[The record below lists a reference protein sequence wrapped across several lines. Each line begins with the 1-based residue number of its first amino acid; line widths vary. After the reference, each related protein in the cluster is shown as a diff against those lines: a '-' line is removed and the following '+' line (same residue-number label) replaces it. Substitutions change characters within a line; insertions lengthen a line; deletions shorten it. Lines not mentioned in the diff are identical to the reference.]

1 MLSGMLSGLSTG
13 GKAMFKQISVRF
25 AIALLA
31 IAAWGYPRI
40 IQAQDRAGT
49 LQGIVK
55 DASGAPVAG
64 AFVKMKNAE
73 RRLTF
78 MVISQAAGQYSVNT
92 LPSGKYVVQGV
103 GGEFQSEMS
112 APVDVAAGRPA
123 SLDLSLTTKR
133 APQLPPA
140 WPGRQPGERG
150 AEAERA
156 TRAVPSFPE
165 GEGKKI
171 SEAKC
176 LTCHDAARIVRVRV
190 DKNRW
195 EEIILNMRL
204 YARGS
209 NFAKDLTDQEAK
221 ILADYFSTHYSA
233 RDRVARPKADPNSR
247 LPRTLVKGEA
257 TKYMVVEYDLPD
269 PTAEPHEITA
279 DSEGNGWVSQRRGG
293 KLGRLDGKT
302 LVYTEVAPPPGES
315 KLMRLN
321 GITYDAKDKLWMVDG
336 GPNRRFLSYDTR
348 AKEFGVYNLPKLKN
362 GNASGNSM
370 RVHPNGTVWLNSIG
384 SNQII
389 RLDPRTKQF
398 TVFEAPAGVKRGT
411 TASPYGLAISGDSKV
426 WVIENAVD
434 QMARIDPVSGKIEE
448 FPIPVNDPV
457 ARKGGMDSEGNV
469 WVGLHGAGHVMKI
482 DYKTTQM
489 TVYTPPTTDS
499 GPYSVQGDPKS
510 KLVWFSQQH
519 VDKIAKFD
527 PTTETFTEYPLPY
540 AESDTRR
547 IEVDRVNPKRIWYSG
562 MTSGKMGFIEVVN

>member
-1 MLSGMLSGLSTG
+1 
-13 GKAMFKQISVRF
+13 MFKKINAQIVF
-25 AIALLA
+25 VALAALA
-31 IAAWGYPRI
+31 LCYPDFI
-40 IQAQDRAGT
+40 YAQDRAGT
-49 LQGIVK
+49 LQGVVK

-78 MVISQAAGQYSVNT
+78 MVVSQAAGRYSVNT

-123 SLDLSLTTKR
+123 THDISLTTKR

-140 WPGRQPGERG
+140 WPGRRPGERG

-156 TRAVPSFPE
+156 AGTQPVLPE

-171 SEAKC
+171 TEAKC
-176 LTCHDAARIVRVRV
+176 LTCHDAARIVRVRA
-190 DKNRW
+190 DRERW
-195 EEIILNMRL
+195 EEVILNMRL

-209 NFAKDLTDQEAK
+209 NFAKDVTDQEAK
-221 ILADYFSTHYSA
+221 VLADYFTTNYNA
-233 RDRVARPKADPNSR
+233 RDRVARVKPDPNSR
-247 LPRTLVKGEA
+247 LPRTLLQGEA
-257 TKYMVVEYDLPD
+257 TKYMVVEYELPD
-269 PTAEPHEITA
+269 ASAEPHEITA
-279 DSEGNGWVSQRRGG
+279 DAEGNGWVSQRRGG
-293 KLGRLDGKT
+293 KLGRLDGKS
-302 LVYTEVAPPPGES
+302 LVYSEVAPPAGES

-321 GITYDAKDKLWMVDG
+321 GITYDARDKLWFVDG

-348 AKEFGVYNLPKLKN
+348 AKEFGVYPLPKLKN
-362 GNASGNSM
+362 GNASGNTM

-398 TVFEAPAGVKRGT
+398 TVFEAPAGVKNGR
-411 TASPYGLAISGDSKV
+411 TASPYGMAIAGDNKI
-426 WVIENAVD
+426 WVIENAVN

-448 FPIPVNDPV
+448 FPIPVHDPV
-457 ARKGGMDSEGNV
+457 ARKGGMDSEGNI
-469 WVGLHGAGHVMKI
+469 WVGLHGAGHLMKI
-482 DYKTTQM
+482 NYKTTEM
-489 TVYTPPTTDS
+489 TVYTPPTQDA

-510 KLVWFSQQH
+510 KLVWFSEQH

-527 PTTETFTEYPLPY
+527 PATETFTEYPLPN
-540 AESDTRR
+540 AESDNRR
-547 IEVDRVNPKRIWYSG
+547 IEVDRVNPKRIWWSG
-562 MTSGKMGFIEVVN
+562 MTSGKMGYIEVLN

>member
-1 MLSGMLSGLSTG
+1 
-13 GKAMFKQISVRF
+13 MFKKMNAQIVF
-25 AIALLA
+25 VALAALA
-31 IAAWGYPRI
+31 LCYPDFI
-40 IQAQDRAGT
+40 YAHDRAGT
-49 LQGIVK
+49 LQGVVK
-55 DASGAPVAG
+55 DASGAPVTG

-78 MVISQAAGQYSVNT
+78 MVVSQAAGHYSVNT

-112 APVDVAAGRPA
+112 AQVDVAAGRPA
-123 SLDLSLTTKR
+123 THDISLTAKR

-140 WPGRQPGERG
+140 WPGRRPGERG

-156 TRAVPSFPE
+156 TGTQPVLPE

-171 SEAKC
+171 TEAKC
-176 LTCHDAARIVRVRV
+176 LTCHDAARIVRVRAERE
-190 DKNRW
+190 RW
-195 EEIILNMRL
+195 EEVILNMRL

-221 ILADYFSTHYSA
+221 VLTDYFTTNYNA
-233 RDRVARPKADPNSR
+233 RDRVARVKPDPNSR
-247 LPRTLVKGEA
+247 LPRTLLQGDA
-257 TKYMVVEYDLPD
+257 TKYMVVEYELPD
-269 PTAEPHEITA
+269 ATAEPHEITA

-293 KLGRLDGKT
+293 KLGRLDGKS
-302 LVYTEVAPPPGES
+302 LVYTEVSPPAGES

-321 GITYDAKDKLWMVDG
+321 GITYDARDKLWLVDG

-348 AKEFGVYNLPKLKN
+348 AKEFGVYPLPKLKS

-398 TVFEAPAGVKRGT
+398 TVFEAPAGVKNGR
-411 TASPYGLAISGDSKV
+411 TASPYGMAIAGDNKI
-426 WVIENAVD
+426 WVIENAVN

-448 FPIPVNDPV
+448 FPIPVHDPV
-457 ARKGGMDSEGNV
+457 ARKGGMDSEGNI
-469 WVGLHGAGHVMKI
+469 WVGLHGAGHLMKI
-482 DYKTTQM
+482 NYKTTEM
-489 TVYTPPTTDS
+489 TVYTPPTQDA

-510 KLVWFSQQH
+510 KLVWFSEQH

-527 PTTETFTEYPLPY
+527 PATETFTEYPLPN
-540 AESDTRR
+540 AESDNRR
-547 IEVDRVNPKRIWYSG
+547 IEVDRVNPKRIWWSG
-562 MTSGKMGFIEVVN
+562 MTSGKMGYIEVLN

>member
-1 MLSGMLSGLSTG
+1 
-13 GKAMFKQISVRF
+13 MFKKMNAQIVF
-25 AIALLA
+25 VALAALA
-31 IAAWGYPRI
+31 LCYPDFI
-40 IQAQDRAGT
+40 HAQDRAGT
-49 LQGIVK
+49 LQGVVK

-78 MVISQAAGQYSVNT
+78 MVVSQAAGRYSVNT

-123 SLDLSLTTKR
+123 THDISLTAKR

-140 WPGRQPGERG
+140 WPGRRPGERG

-156 TRAVPSFPE
+156 AGTQPVLPE

-171 SEAKC
+171 TEAKC
-176 LTCHDAARIVRVRV
+176 LTCHDAARIVRVRA
-190 DKNRW
+190 DQARW

-209 NFAKDLTDQEAK
+209 NFAKDVTDQEAK
-221 ILADYFSTHYSA
+221 VLADYFTTNYNA
-233 RDRVARPKADPNSR
+233 RDRVARVKPDPNSR
-247 LPRTLVKGEA
+247 LPRTLLQGEA
-257 TKYMVVEYDLPD
+257 TKYMAVEYELPD
-269 PTAEPHEITA
+269 ASAEPHEITA
-279 DSEGNGWVSQRRGG
+279 DAEGNGWVSQRRGG
-293 KLGRLDGKT
+293 KLGRLDGKS
-302 LVYTEVAPPPGES
+302 LVYSEVSPPAGES

-321 GITYDAKDKLWMVDG
+321 GITYDARDKLWFVDG

-348 AKEFGVYNLPKLKN
+348 AKEFGVYPLPKLKN

-389 RLDPRTKQF
+389 RLDPKTRQF
-398 TVFEAPAGVKRGT
+398 TVFEAPAGVKNGR
-411 TASPYGLAISGDSKV
+411 TASPYGMAIAGDNKI
-426 WVIENAVD
+426 WVIENAVN

-448 FPIPVNDPV
+448 FPIPVHDPV
-457 ARKGGMDSEGNV
+457 ARKGGMDSEGNI
-469 WVGLHGAGHVMKI
+469 WVGLHGAGHLMKI
-482 DYKTTQM
+482 NYKTTEM
-489 TVYTPPTTDS
+489 TVYTPPTQDA

-510 KLVWFSQQH
+510 KLVWFSEQH

-527 PTTETFTEYPLPY
+527 PATETFTEYPLPN
-540 AESDTRR
+540 AESDNRR
-547 IEVDRVNPKRIWYSG
+547 IEVDRVNPKRIWWSG
-562 MTSGKMGFIEVVN
+562 MTSGKMGYIEVLN

>member
-1 MLSGMLSGLSTG
+1 
-13 GKAMFKQISVRF
+13 MFKKMNAQIVF
-25 AIALLA
+25 VALAALA
-31 IAAWGYPRI
+31 LCYPDFI
-40 IQAQDRAGT
+40 YAQDRAGT
-49 LQGIVK
+49 LQGVVK
-55 DASGAPVAG
+55 DASGAPVTG

-78 MVISQAAGQYSVNT
+78 MVVSQAAGHYSVNT

-112 APVDVAAGRPA
+112 AQVDVAAGRPA
-123 SLDLSLTTKR
+123 THDISLTAKR

-140 WPGRQPGERG
+140 WPGRRPGERG

-156 TRAVPSFPE
+156 TGTQPVLPE

-171 SEAKC
+171 TEAKC
-176 LTCHDAARIVRVRV
+176 LTCHDAARIVRVRAERE
-190 DKNRW
+190 RW
-195 EEIILNMRL
+195 EEVILNMRL

-221 ILADYFSTHYSA
+221 VLTDYFTTNYNA
-233 RDRVARPKADPNSR
+233 RDRVARVKPDPNSR
-247 LPRTLVKGEA
+247 LPRTLLQGDA
-257 TKYMVVEYDLPD
+257 TKYMVVEYELPD
-269 PTAEPHEITA
+269 ATAEPHEITA

-293 KLGRLDGKT
+293 KLGRLDGKS
-302 LVYTEVAPPPGES
+302 LVYTEVSPPAGES

-321 GITYDAKDKLWMVDG
+321 GITYDARDKLWLVDG

-348 AKEFGVYNLPKLKN
+348 AKEFGVYPLPKLKS

-398 TVFEAPAGVKRGT
+398 TVLEAPAGVKNGR
-411 TASPYGLAISGDSKV
+411 TASPYGMAIAGDNKI
-426 WVIENAVD
+426 WVIENAVN

-448 FPIPVNDPV
+448 FPIPVHDPV
-457 ARKGGMDSEGNV
+457 ARKGGMDSEGNI
-469 WVGLHGAGHVMKI
+469 WVGLHGAGHLMKI
-482 DYKTTQM
+482 NYKTTEM
-489 TVYTPPTTDS
+489 TVYTPPTQDA

-510 KLVWFSQQH
+510 KLVWFSEQH

-527 PTTETFTEYPLPY
+527 PATETFTEYPLPN
-540 AESDTRR
+540 AESDNRR
-547 IEVDRVNPKRIWYSG
+547 IEVDRVNPKRIWWSG
-562 MTSGKMGFIEVVN
+562 MTSGKMGYIEVLN

>member
-1 MLSGMLSGLSTG
+1 
-13 GKAMFKQISVRF
+13 MFKKINAQIVF
-25 AIALLA
+25 VALAALA
-31 IAAWGYPRI
+31 LCYPDFI
-40 IQAQDRAGT
+40 YAQDRAGT
-49 LQGIVK
+49 LQGVVK

-78 MVISQAAGQYSVNT
+78 MVVSQAAGRYAVNT

-123 SLDLSLTTKR
+123 THDISLTAKR

-140 WPGRQPGERG
+140 WPGRRPGERG

-156 TRAVPSFPE
+156 AGTQPVLPE

-171 SEAKC
+171 TEAKC
-176 LTCHDAARIVRVRV
+176 LTCHDAARIVRVRA
-190 DKNRW
+190 DRERW
-195 EEIILNMRL
+195 EEVILNMRL

-209 NFAKDLTDQEAK
+209 NFAKDVTDQEAK
-221 ILADYFSTHYSA
+221 VLADYFTTNYNA
-233 RDRVARPKADPNSR
+233 RDRVARVKPDPNSR
-247 LPRTLVKGEA
+247 LPRTLLQGEA
-257 TKYMVVEYDLPD
+257 TKYMAVEYELPD
-269 PTAEPHEITA
+269 ASAEPHEITA
-279 DSEGNGWVSQRRGG
+279 DAEGNGWVSQRRGG
-293 KLGRLDGKT
+293 KLGRLDGKS
-302 LVYTEVAPPPGES
+302 LVYSEVAPPAGES

-321 GITYDAKDKLWMVDG
+321 GITYDARDKLWFVDG

-348 AKEFGVYNLPKLKN
+348 AKEFGVYPLPKLKN

-389 RLDPRTKQF
+389 RLDPKTRQF
-398 TVFEAPAGVKRGT
+398 TVFEAPAGVKNGR
-411 TASPYGLAISGDSKV
+411 TASPYGMAIAGDNKI
-426 WVIENAVD
+426 WVIENAVN

-448 FPIPVNDPV
+448 FPIPVHDPV
-457 ARKGGMDSEGNV
+457 ARKGGMDSEGNI
-469 WVGLHGAGHVMKI
+469 WVGLHGAGHLMKI
-482 DYKTTQM
+482 NYKTTEM
-489 TVYTPPTTDS
+489 TVYTPPTQDA

-510 KLVWFSQQH
+510 KLVWFSEQH

-527 PTTETFTEYPLPY
+527 PATETFTEYPLPN
-540 AESDTRR
+540 AESDNRR
-547 IEVDRVNPKRIWYSG
+547 IEVDRVNPKRIWWSG
-562 MTSGKMGFIEVVN
+562 MTSGKMGYIEVLN

>member
-1 MLSGMLSGLSTG
+1 MLKSMTSRTIL
-13 GKAMFKQISVRF
+13 IVF
-25 AIALLA
+25 AVIALLC
-31 IAAWGYPRI
+31 PQL

-49 LQGIVK
+49 LQGVVK
-55 DASGAPVAG
+55 DSSGAPVSG
-64 AFVKMKNAE
+64 AFVKMKNAD

-78 MVISQAAGQYSVNT
+78 MVVTQAGGRYSVNT

-103 GGEFQSEMS
+103 GGEFQSDMS
-112 APVDVAAGRPA
+112 APVEVAAGRPA
-123 SLDLSLTTKR
+123 TLDVSLTTKR

-156 TRAVPSFPE
+156 TRALPVLPE

-171 SEAKC
+171 AEAKC
-176 LTCHDAARIVRVRV
+176 LTCHDAARVVRLRV
-190 DKNRW
+190 DHARW

-221 ILADYFSTHYSA
+221 VLADYLATHYNA
-233 RDRVARPKADPNSR
+233 RDRVARAKPDPNSR
-247 LPRTLVKGEA
+247 LPRTLLQGDA
-257 TKYMVVEYDLPD
+257 TKYIVVEYELPD
-269 PTAEPHEITA
+269 VTAEPHEITA

-293 KLGRLDGKT
+293 KLGRLDVKN
-302 LVYTEVAPPPGES
+302 LVYSEVAPPAGES

-321 GITYDAKDKLWMVDG
+321 GITYDAKDKLWFVDG

-348 AKEFGVYNLPKLKN
+348 AKEFSVYTLPKLKN

-389 RLDPRTKQF
+389 RLDPRTRQF
-398 TVFEAPAGVKRGT
+398 TVFEAPAGVKTGT
-411 TASPYGLAISGDSKV
+411 TASPYGMAIAGDNKI
-426 WVIENAVD
+426 WIIENAVN

-448 FPIPVNDPV
+448 FPIPVHDPV
-457 ARKGGMDSEGNV
+457 ARKGGMDSEGNI
-469 WVGLHGAGHVMKI
+469 WVGLHGAGHLMKV
-482 DYKTTQM
+482 DYKTTTM
-489 TVYTPPTTDS
+489 TIYTPLTQDS

-510 KLVWFSQQH
+510 KLIWFSQQH
-519 VDKIAKFD
+519 VDKIARFD
-527 PTTETFTEYPLPY
+527 PATETFTEYPLPN
-540 AESDTRR
+540 AESDNRR
-547 IEVDRVNPKRIWYSG
+547 IEVDRVNPKRVWWSG
-562 MTSGKMGFIEVVN
+562 MTSGKMGYIELLN